1 METKITIFTP
11 TYNRAHT
18 LRRTFES
25 LKNQTI
31 RDFKWLI
38 IDDGSTDNT
47 KDLVENFKQN
57 ADFEIEY
64 HYQENAHKFVSIIR
78 GVKLCNTEYFT
89 ILDSD
94 DAILPNALE
103 ILLDEIENV
112 PDDIVFVCGLA
123 VDENGQL
130 IGEEYPKSPLD
141 CSIFEMRYHYK
152 VKGDK
157 WGLGF
162 TKVFRNMN
170 LQEEKYLGKGF
181 IPEGVYQFLF
191 DVQGKHRFINKAVRV
206 YHRDLEDEHSLANN
220 FYDAKNAFGL
230 SQSYLTF
237 INVYADKIF
246 SYPKTLLRNLIG
258 YQYYSLKDNTSF
270 SKIISNPQNIAIK
283 LLGLLTLPLSFIYH
297 KLK

>member
-1 METKITIFTP
+1 MEKITIFTP

-18 LRRTFES
+18 LGRTFES

-57 ADFEIEY
+57 AHFEIEY
-64 HYQENAHKFVSIIR
+64 HYQENAHKFISIIR
-78 GVKLCNTEYFT
+78 GVKFCNTEYFT

-103 ILLDEIENV
+103 ILLDEIKNV

-123 VDENGQL
+123 VDEKGQL
-130 IGEEYPKSPLD
+130 IGEEYPKSPQD

-152 VKGDK
+152 VRGDK

-162 TKVFRNMN
+162 AKVFRNMN

-220 FYDAKNAFGL
+220 FYDVKNAFGL

-237 INVYADKIF
+237 INVYADKIYN
-246 SYPKTLLRNLIG
+246 YPKTLLRNLIG
-258 YQYYSLKDNTSF
+258 YQYYSLKNRSSISEVISSPKNIIIKILGILIFPMSF
-270 SKIISNPQNIAIK
+270 V
-283 LLGLLTLPLSFIYH
+283 YH

>member
-1 METKITIFTP
+1 METKITIFTS

-18 LRRTFES
+18 LGRTFES
-25 LKNQTI
+25 LKKQTI
-31 RDFKWLI
+31 RGFKWLI

-152 VKGDK
+152 VNGDK

-191 DVQGKHRFINKAVRV
+191 DVQGKHRFINKAVRI

-220 FYDAKNAFGL
+220 FYNVKNAFGL

-237 INVYADKIF
+237 INVYADKIYN
-246 SYPKTLLRNLIG
+246 YPKTLLRNLIG
-258 YQYYSLKDNTSF
+258 YQYYSLKNNISF
-270 SKIISNPQNIAIK
+270 PKIISNPQNIVIK
-283 LLGLLTLPLSFIYH
+283 LLGLLVLPLSFIYH
-297 KLK
+297 KIK

>member
-1 METKITIFTP
+1 MEKITIFTP

-18 LRRTFES
+18 LGRTFES

-31 RDFKWLI
+31 RGFKWLI

-47 KDLVENFKQN
+47 RDLVENFKQN

-94 DAILPNALE
+94 DAILPNA
-103 ILLDEIENV
+103 
-112 PDDIVFVCGLA
+112 
-123 VDENGQL
+123 
-130 IGEEYPKSPLD
+130 PLD

-206 YHRDLEDEHSLANN
+206 YHRDLEDEHSLANS
-220 FYDAKNAFGL
+220 FYDIKNAFGL

-237 INVYADKIF
+237 INVYADKIY
-246 SYPKTLLRNLIG
+246 SHPKTILRNLIG
-258 YQYYSLKDNTSF
+258 YQYYSLKNRTPISEVISSPKNIIIKILGILIFPMSF
-270 SKIISNPQNIAIK
+270 V
-283 LLGLLTLPLSFIYH
+283 YH

>member
-1 METKITIFTP
+1 MEKITIFTP

-18 LRRTFES
+18 LGRTFES

-47 KDLVENFKQN
+47 KNLVENFKQN

-64 HYQENAHKFVSIIR
+64 HYQENAHKFISII
-78 GVKLCNTEYFT
+78 
-89 ILDSD
+89 
-94 DAILPNALE
+94 
-103 ILLDEIENV
+103 
-112 PDDIVFVCGLA
+112 FVCGLA

-162 TKVFRNMN
+162 TKIFRNMN

-220 FYDAKNAFGL
+220 FYDVKNAFGL

-258 YQYYSLKDNTSF
+258 YQYYSLKNRSSISEVISSPKNIIIKILGILIFPMSF
-270 SKIISNPQNIAIK
+270 V
-283 LLGLLTLPLSFIYH
+283 YH

>member
-1 METKITIFTP
+1 M
-11 TYNRAHT
+11 
-18 LRRTFES
+18 
-25 LKNQTI
+25 
-31 RDFKWLI
+31 
-38 IDDGSTDNT
+38 
-47 KDLVENFKQN
+47 
-57 ADFEIEY
+57 
-64 HYQENAHKFVSIIR
+64 
-78 GVKLCNTEYFT
+78 
-89 ILDSD
+89 DSD

-191 DVQGKHRFINKAVRV
+191 DVQGKHRFINKAVRI

-230 SQSYLTF
+230 SQSYLSF
-237 INVYADKIF
+237 INVYADKIY
-246 SYPKTLLRNLIG
+246 SYPKTLFRNLIG

-270 SKIISNPQNIAIK
+270 SKIISNPQNIVIK

-297 KLK
+297 KIK

>member
-1 METKITIFTP
+1 MEKITIFTP

-18 LRRTFES
+18 LGRTFES

-47 KDLVENFKQN
+47 RDLVENFKQN

-64 HYQENAHKFVSIIR
+64 HYQENAHKFISIIR

-103 ILLDEIENV
+103 ILLGEIENV

-123 VDENGQL
+123 VE
-130 IGEEYPKSPLD
+130 
-141 CSIFEMRYHYK
+141 

-162 TKVFRNMN
+162 AKVFRNMN

-206 YHRDLEDEHSLANN
+206 YHRDLEDEHSLANS
-220 FYDAKNAFGL
+220 FYDVKNAFGL

-237 INVYADKIF
+237 INVYADKIY
-246 SYPKTLLRNLIG
+246 SHPKTLLRNLIG
-258 YQYYSLKDNTSF
+258 YQYYSLKNRSSISEVISSPKNIIIKILGILIFPMSF
-270 SKIISNPQNIAIK
+270 V
-283 LLGLLTLPLSFIYH
+283 YH

>member
-1 METKITIFTP
+1 M
-11 TYNRAHT
+11 
-18 LRRTFES
+18 
-25 LKNQTI
+25 
-31 RDFKWLI
+31 
-38 IDDGSTDNT
+38 
-47 KDLVENFKQN
+47 
-57 ADFEIEY
+57 
-64 HYQENAHKFVSIIR
+64 
-78 GVKLCNTEYFT
+78 
-89 ILDSD
+89 DSD

-103 ILLDEIENV
+103 ILLGEIKNV
-112 PDDIVFVCGLA
+112 PNGIVFVCGLA

-170 LQEEKYLGKGF
+170 LQEKKYLGKGF

-220 FYDAKNAFGL
+220 FYDVKNAFGL

-237 INVYADKIF
+237 INVYADKIY

-258 YQYYSLKDNTSF
+258 YQYYSLKNNISF
-270 SKIISNPQNIAIK
+270 PKIISNPQNIVIK

-297 KLK
+297 KIK